1 MRVVFNFGVI
11 GLRNDGESG
20 GASPAA
26 QLRARDARGTP
37 SDRELRGKQRGSN
50 ILASAFPSRSI
61 DRRKIAKIRE
71 IAMTSRLAAYR
82 VQAYNTAKLSEN
94 KMHDDTVARRFGFS
108 GGLVPGVDVM
118 AYMMHLPVEEW
129 GPPFLE
135 RGLIEA
141 RFVKPVYDG
150 ELVNVAGE
158 ESDGVLS
165 IEVESRG
172 QLCGT
177 GTASLPASLP
187 SLSISDVP
195 EVAAV
200 SERRP
205 VDAASYEPG
214 KWLGTVPRAWAGEAA
229 TEYLRDVR
237 ERDPIYVREGLG
249 HPGLLQRVMNKVLVD
264 NAILGPWIH
273 VGSRMQLLAASA
285 SGDELTAR
293 ARVTGNYEKKGHRFV
308 ELDALV
314 VANGRTPLAHCQH
327 IAIYQ
332 PREQAAA

>member
-1 MRVVFNFGVI
+1 
-11 GLRNDGESG
+11 
-20 GASPAA
+20 
-26 QLRARDARGTP
+26 
-37 SDRELRGKQRGSN
+37 
-50 ILASAFPSRSI
+50 
-61 DRRKIAKIRE
+61 
-71 IAMTSRLAAYR
+71 MTSPLEVYR
-82 VQAYNTAKLSEN
+82 VSAYNTAKLSEN
-94 KMHDDTVARRFGFS
+94 KMHDDTVAKRFGFS

-118 AYMMHLPVEEW
+118 GYMMHLPVAKW
-129 GPPFLE
+129 GRAFLE

-150 ELVNVAGE
+150 EIADVSGE
-158 ESDGVLS
+158 ENDGALS
-165 IEVESRG
+165 IRVDSRG
-172 QLCGT
+172 QLCAT
-177 GTASLPASLP
+177 GSASLPAAAP
-187 SLSISDVP
+187 SVSISDFR
-195 EVAAV
+195 ETAAV
-200 SERRP
+200 TERKP
-205 VDAASYEPG
+205 VNAASYEPG

-229 TEYLRDVR
+229 TEYLRDIR
-237 ERDPIYVREGLG
+237 ERDPIYAREGLG

-273 VGSRMQLLAASA
+273 VGSRMQLLTAAK

-293 ARVTGNYEKKGHRFV
+293 AKVTGNYEKKGHRFV

>member
-1 MRVVFNFGVI
+1 MI
-11 GLRNDGESG
+11 GAKHEN
-20 GASPAA
+20 
-26 QLRARDARGTP
+26 Q
-37 SDRELRGKQRGSN
+37 GKHRM
-50 ILASAFPSRSI
+50 A
-61 DRRKIAKIRE
+61 
-71 IAMTSRLAAYR
+71 SRLETYR
-82 VQAYNTAKLSEN
+82 LQAYNTAKLSEN
-94 KMHDDTVARRFGFS
+94 KMHDDTVAKRFGFS

-118 AYMMHLPVEEW
+118 AYMMHLPVAKW
-129 GPPFLE
+129 GRAFLE

-150 ELVNVAGE
+150 ETAEIRGE
-158 ESDGVLS
+158 ERDGVLS

-172 QLCGT
+172 QPCAN
-177 GTASLPASLP
+177 GTASLPAVAP
-187 SLSISDVP
+187 SVSISDFS
-195 EVAAV
+195 EIAAV
-200 SERRP
+200 AKREPVSES
-205 VDAASYEPG
+205 SYRLG

-229 TEYLRDVR
+229 REYLADVR
-237 ERDPIYVREGLG
+237 ERDPIYLAEGLG

-273 VGSRMQLLAASA
+273 VGSRMQLINVAR

-293 ARVTGNYEKKGHRFV
+293 AKVTGNYEKKGHRFV

-314 VANGRTPLAHCQH
+314 VGNARTPLAHCQH

>member
-1 MRVVFNFGVI
+1 
-11 GLRNDGESG
+11 
-20 GASPAA
+20 
-26 QLRARDARGTP
+26 
-37 SDRELRGKQRGSN
+37 
-50 ILASAFPSRSI
+50 
-61 DRRKIAKIRE
+61 
-71 IAMTSRLAAYR
+71 MTSRLAAYR

-118 AYMMHLPVEEW
+118 AYMMHLPIEKW
-129 GPPFLE
+129 GRAFLE

-187 SLSISDVP
+187 SLSISDFP

-237 ERDPIYVREGLG
+237 ERDPIYAREGLG

-273 VGSRMQLLAASA
+273 VGSRMQLLAATA

-308 ELDALV
+308 ELDALM
-314 VANGRTPLAHCQH
+314 VANSRTPLAHCQH

>member
-1 MRVVFNFGVI
+1 
-11 GLRNDGESG
+11 
-20 GASPAA
+20 
-26 QLRARDARGTP
+26 
-37 SDRELRGKQRGSN
+37 
-50 ILASAFPSRSI
+50 
-61 DRRKIAKIRE
+61 
-71 IAMTSRLAAYR
+71 MTSRLEPYR
-82 VQAYNTAKLSEN
+82 LQAYNTAKLSEN
-94 KMHDDTVARRFGFS
+94 KMHDDTVAKRFGFS

-118 AYMMHLPVEEW
+118 AYMMHLPVRQW
-129 GPPFLE
+129 GRAFLE

-150 ELVNVAGE
+150 EIANVTGE
-158 ESDGVLS
+158 HSDGVVS

-172 QLCGT
+172 QLCAT
-177 GTASLPASLP
+177 GTASLPAATP
-187 SLSISDVP
+187 SLSISDFLETAPVP
-195 EVAAV
+195 E
-200 SERRP
+200 RYP
-205 VDAASYEPG
+205 VNEASYEPG

-229 TEYLRDVR
+229 TEYLTDVR
-237 ERDPIYVREGLG
+237 ERDPIYAREGLG

-273 VGSRMQLLAASA
+273 VGSRMQLLAASQ

>member
-1 MRVVFNFGVI
+1 
-11 GLRNDGESG
+11 
-20 GASPAA
+20 
-26 QLRARDARGTP
+26 
-37 SDRELRGKQRGSN
+37 
-50 ILASAFPSRSI
+50 
-61 DRRKIAKIRE
+61 
-71 IAMTSRLAAYR
+71 MTSRLEAYR

-94 KMHDDTVARRFGFS
+94 KMHDDTVAKRFGFS

-118 AYMMHLPVEEW
+118 AYMMHLPVRKW
-129 GPPFLE
+129 GRAFLE

-150 ELVNVAGE
+150 ETAEVTGD

-172 QLCGT
+172 ELCAT
-177 GTASLPASLP
+177 GSASLPAFAP
-187 SLSISDVP
+187 SISISDFS
-195 EVAAV
+195 ETAAAA
-200 SERRP
+200 ERRP
-205 VDAASYEPG
+205 VSAASYELG
-214 KWLGTVPRAWAGEAA
+214 KWLGTVPRAWAGDAA
-229 TEYLRDVR
+229 QEYLTDVR
-237 ERDPIYVREGLG
+237 ERDPIYAREGLG
-249 HPGLLQRVMNKVLVD
+249 HPGMLQRVMNKVLVD

-273 VGSRMQLLAASA
+273 VGSRMQLLSAAA

-293 ARVTGNYEKKGHRFV
+293 AKVTDNYEKKGHRFV